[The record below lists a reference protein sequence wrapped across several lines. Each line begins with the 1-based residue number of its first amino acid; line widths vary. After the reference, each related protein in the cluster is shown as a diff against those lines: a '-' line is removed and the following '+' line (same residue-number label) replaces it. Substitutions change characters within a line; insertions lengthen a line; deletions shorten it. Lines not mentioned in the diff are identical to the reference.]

1 MNSTQIPLFPPRSLE
16 ELVADIKILTA
27 EIQELYCQDNFPWI
41 IGYSGGKDSSCI
53 VQLIWNAIA
62 GLPVEKRQKK
72 VYVITTDTL
81 VENPIVA
88 HWVKGC
94 LKQMEIAAFAQQM
107 PFEPHLLTPAVKDTF
122 WVCLMGKGYPAPRH
136 GFRWCTDR
144 MKIQPA
150 DSFIRESVRNNGEII
165 LVLGVRKAESVTRA
179 KNMEKHAKG
188 RFRDRLN
195 LNSRLPNSYI
205 YTPIEDWRTDEVW
218 LYLLQW
224 QNPWGG
230 DNQDLFVMYRGATA
244 DNECPLVVD
253 TSTPSC
259 GDSRFGCWVCT
270 MVSKDKSMEA
280 MIQNDDEKEWLQ
292 PLLDIRNEL
301 DIKNDRDKRDFR
313 RIYGKVELF
322 ERNVDGDTSIE
333 PIPGPYL
340 KKWREYWLTKVLEAQ
355 VSIQKFAPPEFQ
367 NIELITTE
375 ELSEIRR
382 IWLEEKHEFDDSLP
396 RIYKQITG
404 NDFIDPRIGA
414 NNSLLGIEEW
424 QILEELCEDEM
435 HLELMTKL
443 LDTERQ
449 FFTKIRR
456 IGIYQSLEKCFETS
470 SRSKEEAIANAHYIR
485 DVKNAAKQG
494 DIKTLQQ
501 KLTWGNLKYAHQKKE
516 ELEE

>member
-1 MNSTQIPLFPPRSLE
+1 MNNTQLPLFPPRTVE
-16 ELVADIKILTA
+16 ELVKDIQVLNQ
-27 EIQELYCQDNFPWI
+27 EIQELYCHDQIPWI

-62 GLPVEKRQKK
+62 ELPPEKRQKK
-72 VYVITTDTL
+72 IYVITTDTL

-94 LKQMEIAAFAQQM
+94 LTQMEKAAHEQNM
-107 PFEPHLLTPAVKDTF
+107 PFEPHLLYPAVKDSF
-122 WVCLMGKGYPAPRH
+122 WVCLIGKGYPAPRTN
-136 GFRWCTDR
+136 FRWCTER

-150 DSFIRESVRNNGEII
+150 NHFIRETVRSHGETI
-165 LVLGVRKAESVTRA
+165 LVLGTRKAESTTRA
-179 KNMEKHAKG
+179 RTMAKNAKG
-188 RFRDRLN
+188 RFRERLN
-195 LNSRLPNSYI
+195 INSRLPNSYI

-218 LYLLQW
+218 LYLMQW
-224 QNPWGG
+224 ENPWGG
-230 DNQDLFVMYRGATA
+230 DNQDLFKMYRGATA

-292 PLLDIRNEL
+292 PLLDIRDEL
-301 DIKNDRDKRDFR
+301 DIRDDRDKRDFR

-322 ERNVDGDTSIE
+322 ERNTDNGTSVE

-340 KKWREYWLTKVLEAQ
+340 KKWREYWLTKVLEAEMG
-355 VSIQKFAPPEFQ
+355 VRENAPAEFRDL
-367 NIELITTE
+367 NLITTE

-396 RIYKQITG
+396 RIYQEIKG
-404 NDFIDPRIGA
+404 EKFIDPRVGA
-414 NNSLLGIEEW
+414 GNNLLGSEEW
-424 QILEELCEDEM
+424 EILEELCNEDAM

-449 FFTKIRR
+449 FYTKVRR
-456 IGIYQSLEKCFETS
+456 IGIYQALEKCFSTS
-470 SRSKEEAIANAHYIR
+470 SRSQEEAIANAHYIR
-485 DVKNAAKQG
+485 EVKNAAKAG
-494 DIKTLQQ
+494 DVKTLQQ
-501 KLTWGNLKYAHQKKE
+501 KLTWGQMKFDQKEK
-516 ELEE
+516 

>member
-1 MNSTQIPLFPPRSLE
+1 MINNQLPLFPPRTIE
-16 ELVADIKILTA
+16 ELIKDIEVLNQ
-27 EIQELYCQDNFPWI
+27 EIQELYCHDQIPWI

-62 GLPVEKRQKK
+62 SLPPEKRQKK
-72 VYVITTDTL
+72 IYVITTDTL

-94 LKQMEIAAFAQQM
+94 LKQMETASIEQNM
-107 PFEPHLLTPAVKDTF
+107 PFEPHLLYPAVKDSF
-122 WVCLMGKGYPAPRH
+122 WVCLIGKGYPAPRTN
-136 GFRWCTDR
+136 FRWCTER
-144 MKIQPA
+144 MKISPA
-150 DSFIRESVRNNGEII
+150 NHFIRETVRSHGETI
-165 LVLGVRKAESVTRA
+165 LVLCTRKAESSSRA
-179 KNMEKHAKG
+179 KTMAKNAEG
-188 RFRDRLN
+188 RFRERLN

-218 LYLLQW
+218 LYLMQW
-224 QNPWGG
+224 ENPWGG
-230 DNQDLFVMYRGATA
+230 DNQDLFQMYRGATA

-301 DIKNDRDKRDFR
+301 DIRDDRDKRDFR

-322 ERNVDGDTSIE
+322 ERNTENGTSID

-340 KKWREYWLTKVLEAQ
+340 KKWREYWLTKVLEAEES
-355 VSIQKFAPPEFQ
+355 VRENAPTEFQ
-367 NIELITTE
+367 NLNLITLE

-396 RIYKQITG
+396 RIYEQVKG
-404 NDFIDPRIGA
+404 EKFNDPRVGA
-414 NNSLLGIEEW
+414 GNNLLGGEEW
-424 QILEELCEDEM
+424 EILEELCDGDAM
-435 HLELMTKL
+435 HLELMTRL

-449 FFTKIRR
+449 FYTKVRR
-456 IGIYQSLEKCFETS
+456 VGIYNALEKCFATS
-470 SRSKEEAIANAHYIR
+470 SRSEEEAIANAHYIR
-485 DVKNAAKQG
+485 EVKNAAKAG
-494 DIKTLQQ
+494 DVKTLQQ
-501 KLTWGNLKYAHQKKE
+501 KLTWGAMKFNKMDK
-516 ELEE
+516 

>member
-1 MNSTQIPLFPPRSLE
+1 MNNTQIPLFPPRNLE
-16 ELVADIKILTA
+16 ELVADIEILTA
-27 EIQELYCQDNFPWI
+27 EIQELYCQDHLPWV

-53 VQLIWNAIA
+53 LQLIWSAIEL
-62 GLPVEKRQKK
+62 LPLEKRQKK

-94 LKQMEIAAFAQQM
+94 LKRIGIAAKEQKM
-107 PFEPHLLTPAVKDTF
+107 PFEPHLLTPEVKSTF

-150 DSFIRESVRNNGEII
+150 DNFIRETVRNHGEII
-165 LVLGVRKAESVTRA
+165 LVLGVRKAESATRA

-195 LNSRLPNSYI
+195 LNSHLPNSYI

-218 LYLLQW
+218 LYLMQW
-224 QNPWGG
+224 KNPWGG
-230 DNQDLFVMYRGATA
+230 DNQDLFTLYRGATA

-270 MVSKDKSMEA
+270 MVSKDKSMGA
-280 MIQNDDEKEWLQ
+280 MIQNDEDKEWLQ

-322 ERNVDGDTSIE
+322 ERNVEGEVSIE
-333 PIPGPYL
+333 PIPGPYV
-340 KKWREYWLTKVLEAQ
+340 KKWREYWLTKVLEAEE
-355 VSIQKFAPPEFQ
+355 SIKKFAPPEFRD
-367 NIELITTE
+367 IKLITTE

-396 RIYKQITG
+396 RIYQEVKKEE
-404 NDFIDPRIGA
+404 FIDPRIGA
-414 NNSLLGIEEW
+414 GNSLLGKEEW
-424 QILEELCEDEM
+424 EILQDLCEDEM
-435 HLELMTKL
+435 QLELMTRL
-443 LDTERQ
+443 LDIERQ
-449 FFTKIRR
+449 YFTKIRR
-456 IGIYQSLEKCFETS
+456 IGIYQALEKCFETS
-470 SRSKEEAIANAHYIR
+470 SRSKEEAIANAHHIR
-485 DVKNAAKQG
+485 DIKNAAKQG
-494 DIKTLQQ
+494 DVKTLQQ
-501 KLTWGNLKYAHQKKE
+501 KLTWGNLKFSPQKNHE
-516 ELEE
+516 